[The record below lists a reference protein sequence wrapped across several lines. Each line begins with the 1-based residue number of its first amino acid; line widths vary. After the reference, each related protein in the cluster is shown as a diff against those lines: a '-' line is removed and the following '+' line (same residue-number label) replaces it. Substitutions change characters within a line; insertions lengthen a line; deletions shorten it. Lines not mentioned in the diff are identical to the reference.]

1 MKRRTALKNTALLA
15 GATVLLPSLATL
27 LQSCQQQPRINWQP
41 TFLSTEHAELLST
54 LVDTILPKT
63 ETPGGLDVKVDMF
76 MDLVFSQLYNE
87 EGQKNIVADLTAFD
101 EKCQAKFGNRFS
113 ELTAPQRQEILQ
125 AEEATNAKFNGG
137 VWGTAVGKQEPVG
150 FYRSMKS
157 LALWGYFSSEE
168 IGREVL
174 NYDPVPGDYQGCV
187 PLADIGNQWS

>member
-1 MKRRTALKNTALLA
+1 MKRRTVLKNTALIA
-15 GATVLLPSLATL
+15 GATVLFPSLATL
-27 LQSCQQQPRINWQP
+27 LQSCQQEQRLHWQP

-63 ETPGGLDVKVDMF
+63 ETPGGLDVKVDLF

-87 EGQKNIVADLTAFD
+87 EAQKKIVANMIAFD
-101 EKCQAKFGNRFS
+101 EKCQAKFDNRFS
-113 ELTAPQRQEILQ
+113 ELTVPQRQEILQ
-125 AEEATNAKFNGG
+125 NEEVTNAKYNGG
-137 VWGTAVGKQEPVG
+137 VWGTAVGKQAPVG

-157 LALWGYFSSEE
+157 LALWGYFSSEA
-168 IGREVL
+168 ISRDIL

>member
-1 MKRRTALKNTALLA
+1 MKRRTVLKNTAIAA
-15 GATVLLPSLATL
+15 GATVLFPSLATI
-27 LQSCQQQPRINWQP
+27 LQSCQDQPRINWQP
-41 TFLSTEHAELLST
+41 AFVSSEQAELLAA

-63 ETPGGLDVKVDMF
+63 ETPGGLEVKVDMF
-76 MDLVFSQLYNE
+76 MDSVFSQLYDE
-87 EGQKNIVADLTAFD
+87 EGQKSIIAEMTAFD
-101 EKCQAKFGNRFS
+101 EKCRAKFGNRFS
-113 ELTAPQRQEILQ
+113 ELTVTQRQETLQ
-125 AEEATNAKFNGG
+125 AEEASNAKFNGG
-137 VWGTAVGKQEPVG
+137 VWGTAVGKQAPVG